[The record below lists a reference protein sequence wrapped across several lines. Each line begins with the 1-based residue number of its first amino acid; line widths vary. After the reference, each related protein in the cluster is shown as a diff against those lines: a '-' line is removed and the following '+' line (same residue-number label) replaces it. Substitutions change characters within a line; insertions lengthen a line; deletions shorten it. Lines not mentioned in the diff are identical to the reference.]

1 MIEIILRDSAKIQ
14 GEDLAYKMKRHRKEG
29 RKGTHPPQVLYDVQ
43 DVESTLPLMRG
54 VAYGEP
60 VALGTDTT
68 ATFREGGHILGSAMI
83 SVDVNTG
90 GKRTRVVFSGDI
102 GQKDKPILRD
112 PAAFTEADYV
122 VIESTYGDRIHDKHE
137 DVETQLIDIVNEA
150 FSNGGNVVMPV
161 FAVERSQE
169 LIYAFGRLMH
179 EKRIP
184 RIPVYLDSPMAAKAT
199 EVFKRHRECYDAEAR
214 EMIANGQK
222 PLSFPELKLSRTTD
236 ESKAINKAKSP
247 VIIMSTS
254 GMCTAGRIKHHLAH
268 NITKKEAS
276 LVFCGYQAHGT
287 LGRLILEGKKEI
299 RIHGRYLPVRA
310 TVRQING
317 VSGHADQPALLAWLA
332 GFSKKPKRVFVVHGE
347 NDSAKTF
354 AELIRRELKLDAVVP
369 EYGQVI
375 AID

>member
-1 MIEIILRDSAKIQ
+1 
-14 GEDLAYKMKRHRKEG
+14 
-29 RKGTHPPQVLYDVQ
+29 
-43 DVESTLPLMRG
+43 
-54 VAYGEP
+54 
-60 VALGTDTT
+60 
-68 ATFREGGHILGSAMI
+68 MI

-332 GFSKKPKRVFVVHGE
+332 GFSKKPKRVFVVHGGE
-347 NDSAKTF
+347 RFSQDVRGTGTEGTEVGRGRAGVRAGDRDRLVWEGRSQQAVGRSIGLVHRVSASPSASCQLPTALLLTLPLCHSAPLPLSHF
-354 AELIRRELKLDAVVP
+354 APRICFSISIPTSSLHASISRR
-369 EYGQVI
+369 
-375 AID
+375 